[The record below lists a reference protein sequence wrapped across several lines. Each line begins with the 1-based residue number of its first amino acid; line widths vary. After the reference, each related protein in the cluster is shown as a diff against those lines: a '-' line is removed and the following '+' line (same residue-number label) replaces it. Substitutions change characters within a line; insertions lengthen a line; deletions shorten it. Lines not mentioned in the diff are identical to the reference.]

1 MVVVPKSSK
10 CLRASEVSL
19 LRQFL
24 AKDLRDDLFYQV
36 FEQWSGLRATT
47 KASLARLVYRVY
59 INKRYYLDTEKTADS
74 NSNSNCS
81 RISEIGQ
88 WRQLPTENS
97 EFDSK
102 MSSC

>member
-47 KASLARLVYRVY
+47 KASLARLDYRVY
-59 INKRYYLDTEKTADS
+59 NNKRYYLEKKCIYGAQLFLS
-74 NSNSNCS
+74 HVFMVIC
-81 RISEIGQ
+81 IGSTK
-88 WRQLPTENS
+88 PTN
-97 EFDSK
+97 
-102 MSSC
+102 

>member
-59 INKRYYLDTEKTADS
+59 INKRYYLEKKRLDEPAD
-74 NSNSNCS
+74 
-81 RISEIGQ
+81 GH
-88 WRQLPTENS
+88 L
-97 EFDSK
+97 
-102 MSSC
+102 

>member
-59 INKRYYLDTEKTADS
+59 INKRYTYRKKF
-74 NSNSNCS
+74 
-81 RISEIGQ
+81 RYEIHI
-88 WRQLPTENS
+88 
-97 EFDSK
+97 
-102 MSSC
+102 